1 MYKLH
6 LSPRKVMLIL
16 LAIVMGLLLGGVVT
30 QYIKYAYGDETQ
42 FGFVRLFN
50 LEGEN
55 NLPSWYSSVALLLS
69 SVALG
74 YIGLHHNQEADPFAW
89 HWLALALLFFCL
101 STDEA
106 ASIHEM
112 SASPIHHWLERV
124 GHVDS
129 VISVIGTAWLLAGI
143 PFAVIVFLG
152 FWRFLL
158 HLPFATRS
166 LFLVAGS
173 LYIMGAIGL
182 EALGGRYIAHHGGS
196 HTLTYE
202 MMVAMEEGL
211 EMLGVVVFLYALMM
225 YMAKHGISLQVVLN
239 LSHPSR
245 EPSEHVS
252 QPEWLER
259 EKS

>member
-6 LSPRKVMLIL
+6 LSPRKVTLIL
-16 LAIVMGLLLGGVVT
+16 LAIVVGLLLGGVVT
-30 QYIKYAYGDETQ
+30 QYIKYAYRDETQ

-74 YIGLHHNQEADPFAW
+74 YIGLHRNQEADPFAW
-89 HWLALALLFFCL
+89 HWLTLALLFLCL

-129 VISVIGTAWLLAGI
+129 VISVI
-143 PFAVIVFLG
+143 
-152 FWRFLL
+152 
-158 HLPFATRS
+158 
-166 LFLVAGS
+166 
-173 LYIMGAIGL
+173 
-182 EALGGRYIAHHGGS
+182 
-196 HTLTYE
+196 
-202 MMVAMEEGL
+202 
-211 EMLGVVVFLYALMM
+211 
-225 YMAKHGISLQVVLN
+225 
-239 LSHPSR
+239 
-245 EPSEHVS
+245 
-252 QPEWLER
+252 
-259 EKS
+259 